1 MCRLLLASFKTNYK
15 VVNYTLKENSIRED
29 EVKAHMAIIQVST
42 PLIIMTV
49 YMAFCRNV
57 LIDFCF
63 SIKEGPILSKM
74 ISYDKVR
81 LDRNLR
87 DSKVMNLRVRTK

>member
-1 MCRLLLASFKTNYK
+1 MRRLLLASFKTNYK

-49 YMAFCRNV
+49 YMAICRNV
-57 LIDFCF
+57 FIDFCF

-87 DSKVMNLRVRTK
+87 DIKGKL